1 MIGEPLITV
10 ASGRT
15 RDGLRRG
22 FIIPIGGAEEK
33 LRDRNILTRFVQ
45 MCGGQDARIAVIP
58 TASELPETGA
68 IYEKVFKEI
77 GVAHVRNFP
86 FMTRKDCDST
96 DWLDELRTSTG
107 VFMTGGNQLRLSTT
121 IGGTKVGRL
130 LRELSMR
137 GAHIAGTSAGAGFLS
152 EHMIAF
158 GSEGSSPRANMV
170 TLAPGLGLTNAI
182 IVDHHFRERDRIG
195 RLMTAV
201 AYNPFAIGLGL
212 DEDTAAFI
220 SPGDVLEVDGSGSV
234 TLVDPSEVEY
244 TSMDSA
250 HQNDPVCL
258 VGLRLH
264 ILTKG
269 WRYDL
274 RSRCA
279 SAPESGSESASA
291 SESAA
296 ETKAAESQAK

>member
-1 MIGEPLITV
+1 MINEPLITV

-22 FIIPIGGAEEK
+22 FIIPIGGAERK
-33 LRDRNILTRFVQ
+33 VRDRKILTRFVEL
-45 MCGGQDARIAVIP
+45 CGGNEARIAIIP
-58 TASELPETGA
+58 TASELPETGPA
-68 IYEKVFKEI
+68 YEQLFEDI
-77 GVAHVRNFP
+77 GVAYVRNFP
-86 FMTRKDCDST
+86 FETRADCDSG
-96 DWLDELRTSTG
+96 DWLDELDNSTG

-121 IGGTKVGRL
+121 IGGTKVGSM
-130 LRELSMR
+130 LRALSMR

-170 TLAPGLGLTNAI
+170 TLAPGLGLTNAV

-201 AYNPFAIGLGL
+201 SYNPFAIGLGL

-220 SPGDVLEVDGSGSV
+220 SPDDVLEVAGSGSV
-234 TLVDPSEVEY
+234 TLVDPSEVQH

-264 ILTKG
+264 ILTSG
-269 WRYDL
+269 WRFDL

-279 SAPESGSESASA
+279 TPPIPEVESKPVEAL
-291 SESAA
+291 
-296 ETKAAESQAK
+296 TK

>member
-1 MIGEPLITV
+1 MIQNSSVNPS
-10 ASGRT
+10 SGRT
-15 RDGLRRG
+15 RDGVRRG

-33 LRDRNILTRFVQ
+33 LRDRDILTRYVHL
-45 MCGGQDARIAVIP
+45 CGGEQARIAVIP
-58 TASELPETGA
+58 TASELDETGA
-68 IYEKVFKEI
+68 TYEGVFREI

-86 FMTRKDCDST
+86 FDTRADCDSS
-96 DWLDELRTSTG
+96 DWLDELGSSTG

-121 IGGTKVGRL
+121 LGGTKVGSL
-130 LRELSMR
+130 LRGLSAR
-137 GAHIAGTSAGAGFLS
+137 GVHIAGTSAGAGFLS

-170 TLAPGLGLTNAI
+170 TLAPGLGLTNAV

-201 AYNPFAIGLGL
+201 SYNPFAIGLGL

-220 SPGDVLEVDGSGSV
+220 GPDDVLEVDGSGSV
-234 TLVDPSEVEY
+234 TLVDPSEVEF

-250 HQNDPVCL
+250 HQDDPVCI

-264 ILTKG
+264 VLTSG
-269 WRYDL
+269 WKFDL
-274 RSRCA
+274 PARRALEPQPATSV
-279 SAPESGSESASA
+279 
-291 SESAA
+291 
-296 ETKAAESQAK
+296 QA

>member
-1 MIGEPLITV
+1 MIHDPLITPST
-10 ASGRT
+10 ASART
-15 RDGLRRG
+15 RDGVRRG
-22 FIIPIGGAEEK
+22 FIIPIGGAEQK
-33 LRDRNILTRFVQ
+33 MRDRNILTRFVNL
-45 MCGGQDARIAVIP
+45 CGGNEARIAVIP
-58 TASELPETGA
+58 TASEMAETGPT
-68 IYEKVFKEI
+68 YERLFDEI

-86 FMTRKDCDST
+86 FVTRADCDST
-96 DWLDELRTSTG
+96 DWLEELSRSTG

-121 IGGTKVGRL
+121 IGGTKVGSL

-170 TLAPGLGLTNAI
+170 TLAPGLGLTNAV

-220 SPGDVLEVDGSGSV
+220 GPDDVLEVDGSGSV

-264 ILTKG
+264 ILTRG

-279 SAPESGSESASA
+279 SAPEPA
-291 SESAA
+291 SEPEPA
-296 ETKAAESQAK
+296 EAYLP